1 MRQLLLGLAAL
12 LACGVIAAGCG
23 DDDDDNGDGSP
34 AATESAPTD
43 TTGDADSVEEAVAA
57 CKERVQATAE
67 QLSDELRGDLEDLCD
82 KAASGDEEDIR
93 EAALE
98 ACKKVIEETVPEGS
112 GRDQAL
118 EACENSG

>member
-1 MRQLLLGLAAL
+1 MRQLLLGLATL